1 MWRRQISART
11 CINVWLMKS
20 SLWQYI
26 TRLYKLYNPS
36 VWLHKCSRWGSKP
49 RPSLTA
55 RVSNYK
61 SESLR
66 QPMSDRVDEW
76 PSLPVLLCSEPLHMP
91 ALQTCQRCV
100 FISLLFESAPQREW
114 AVGDRTNIKAWQLI
128 QHFLMNKRA
137 RIYRPL
143 SLRQGKKLEN
153 WSRMSEIRYTP
164 EDSVLSASFKS
175 KIHHL
180 GDAGTMNNLEKIT

>member
-1 MWRRQISART
+1 MLTLRLKTSSIADSSCQQLQKREPTTANEWSRGRVTIS
-11 CINVWLMKS
+11 
-20 SLWQYI
+20 
-26 TRLYKLYNPS
+26 
-36 VWLHKCSRWGSKP
+36 P
-49 RPSLTA
+49 RPPLFWTTSHASLA
-55 RVSNYK
+55 NLSAVRVYFV
-61 SESLR
+61 EF
-66 QPMSDRVDEW
+66 
-76 PSLPVLLCSEPLHMP
+76 
-91 ALQTCQRCV
+91 ALW
-100 FISLLFESAPQREW
+100 IGPEW